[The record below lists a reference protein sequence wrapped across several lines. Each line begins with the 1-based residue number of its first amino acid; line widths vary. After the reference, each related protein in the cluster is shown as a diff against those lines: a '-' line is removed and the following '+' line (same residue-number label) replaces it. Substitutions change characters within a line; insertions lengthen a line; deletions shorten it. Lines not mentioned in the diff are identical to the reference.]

1 MKQRRTRLLLPLALA
16 AIGAWLLAGCIF
28 VPTFD
33 KTIRGRNV
41 SKYVGSAK
49 QNRPLRLHAA
59 TRDDV
64 LRVLGEPHYASPDR
78 TRLGYQWDVLNG
90 YWVWPLCF
98 SGYRQEGRRVLLLT
112 FDEAG
117 VLRTSEVLKNNGNV
131 FFQRIIGMP
140 GLPRDMLPGG
150 AGRPT
155 TAPATR
161 PSPSPATGALP

>member
-33 KTIRGRNV
+33 KTIRGKNV
-41 SKYVGSAK
+41 SKYVGSQRQK
-49 QNRPLRLHAA
+49 RPLRLHAA

-78 TRLGYQWDVLNG
+78 TRIAYEWDVRNG

-98 SGYRQEGRRVLLLT
+98 AAYAQEGRRVLLLT
-112 FDEAG
+112 FDEEG
-117 VLRTSEVLKNNGNV
+117 VLRTSEGLKNNGNWMYGRV
-131 FFQRIIGMP
+131 SRIP
-140 GLPRDMLPGG
+140 E
-150 AGRPT
+150 
-155 TAPATR
+155 
-161 PSPSPATGALP
+161 